1 MKKSLVL
8 LGLFWIVVMSLY
20 SQTGVIFTI
29 DTVSFDMIY
38 ADGGEYKMVAN
49 MVGSVD
55 GHQKGSDFYIGETEV
70 TQ

>member
-1 MKKSLVL
+1 
-8 LGLFWIVVMSLY
+8 MSLY

-29 DTVSFDMIY
+29 NTVSFDMIY